1 MAPRKLSESD
11 KQEIL
16 SAYRQPGETTSTL
29 AGQYS
34 VSVSTISR
42 ILKQSLPEREYEILV
57 QQKRSGAKVQT
68 EQELLP
74 GIEPDLLDEPTDE
87 LSDELADEPPDE
99 LEEALE
105 ESILP
110 KVEALTIE
118 AFMEDSVPMQT
129 DSKPKPPQLRQKR
142 SLSKEEPE
150 RSVSLPVI
158 ELDAATPDAPT
169 PSAAKP
175 QIVSLPRSKNTLK
188 PLEILKPSAALQLD
202 GLNRL
207 DEDLE
212 DELDDDVDDLD
223 EDDLDSDLDDDLDD
237 ETDPHDGGSFAGM
250 QVRGDR
256 KIQVMPL
263 SEANIPR
270 TCYVVVDRA
279 SELITRPLKD
289 FAELGQIPVE
299 EIQEKT
305 LPIFDNH
312 RIAKRFLR
320 RMQRVVKV
328 PDGQIFKKVSPY
340 LQAKGITRLL
350 IDGQIYSI

>member
-16 SAYRQPGETTSTL
+16 SAYRQSDETTSTL

-57 QQKRSGAKVQT
+57 QQKRSGVKVQP

-74 GIEPDLLDEPTDE
+74 GIEAELPDSLPDPQLDEIP
-87 LSDELADEPPDE
+87 SD
-99 LEEALE
+99 LEEVLE
-105 ESILP
+105 QSILP
-110 KVEALTIE
+110 KVEALTVE
-118 AFMEDSVPMQT
+118 AFIEDPAPVQT

-142 SLSKEEPE
+142 SHLKEDPE
-150 RSVSLPVI
+150 EQSIASPVV
-158 ELDAATPDAPT
+158 ELDDPV
-169 PSAAKP
+169 PSVPKP

-188 PLEILKPSAALQLD
+188 TPEILKSSAALTHQLEGLGGLDEDSLEDELDDDDLD
-202 GLNRL
+202 GLDDDDL
-207 DEDLE
+207 DSDLE
-212 DELDDDVDDLD
+212 DELDD
-223 EDDLDSDLDDDLDD
+223 
-237 ETDPHDGGSFAGM
+237 ETDPNDEGSFAEM

-289 FAELGQIPVE
+289 FAELGQIPAE